1 MGSITATWQERA
13 AAKRESIAASIPQEW
28 RLDATVI
35 QTSSQQRD
43 ISGVYIEGLLDEETV
58 AITQLDSLDIV
69 AAIQSRRYSALQVTT
84 AFCRRA
90 AVAQQIVCTWTNMLL

>member
-13 AAKRESIAASIPQEW
+13 AAKRESIATSIPQEW

-35 QTSSQQRD
+35 QKSSQQRD
-43 ISGVYIEGLLDEETV
+43 ISGAYIEGLIDQETV
-58 AITQLDSLDIV
+58 AITQLDSLEIV
-69 AAIQSRRYSALQVTT
+69 AAIQSRRYSAVQVTT

-90 AVAQQIVCTWTNMLL
+90 AVAQQIVCTLNIMSM